1 MPTTSIKRLVDSADL
16 IIAGTVKNVQQ
27 NGAGSLKLSGRVYDR
42 LDFQAEILV
51 DATIKG
57 EAVGRHF
64 ILDYST
70 PSEDIVGNVA
80 RGGLPPNSYRVI
92 FLDKSGS
99 GYKFVSPYSPSLPGS
114 PKPCG
119 PDWQVQLGEDAY
131 HKVLQRIL
139 ELLCTDST
147 SEEKRASLFVL
158 NWTEDSAAAPFLKA
172 TLNLPIVKSN
182 PTLRMAILSDLLQWK
197 DVSVLPL
204 AEEDLFDQSAQ
215 SPFYPKSNLVLAIS
229 SLEPQVSLPL
239 LARVLKLPEPEERVA
254 AARFLE
260 YTNSQSAL
268 DILLSALDDPDRE
281 VQFAVMQSLGNLTKQ
296 YQWRPTTIDADSHWN
311 ACTQH
316 WREFETHRKTGANSA
331 HLPL

>member
-1 MPTTSIKRLVDSADL
+1 
-16 IIAGTVKNVQQ
+16 
-27 NGAGSLKLSGRVYDR
+27 
-42 LDFQAEILV
+42 
-51 DATIKG
+51 
-57 EAVGRHF
+57 
-64 ILDYST
+64 
-70 PSEDIVGNVA
+70 
-80 RGGLPPNSYRVI
+80 
-92 FLDKSGS
+92 
-99 GYKFVSPYSPSLPGS
+99 
-114 PKPCG
+114 
-119 PDWQVQLGEDAY
+119 LGEDAY

-204 AEEDLFDQSAQ
+204 AEEDLFVQSAQ

-229 SLEPQVSLPL
+229 SLDPQVSLPL